1 MCLDTVRKKPYS
13 LQFVP
18 DHIKTREMCADALRK
33 KPNLLHF
40 VPYHLRIQEMYE
52 APVEK
57 KSLLAEICHR
67 PLKNPRYM

>member
-1 MCLDTVRKKPYS
+1 
-13 LQFVP
+13 
-18 DHIKTREMCADALRK
+18 MCANALRK

-57 KSLLAEICHR
+57 NPYLLKFVTDHLKTQDICE
-67 PLKNPRYM
+67 KAVKVKG